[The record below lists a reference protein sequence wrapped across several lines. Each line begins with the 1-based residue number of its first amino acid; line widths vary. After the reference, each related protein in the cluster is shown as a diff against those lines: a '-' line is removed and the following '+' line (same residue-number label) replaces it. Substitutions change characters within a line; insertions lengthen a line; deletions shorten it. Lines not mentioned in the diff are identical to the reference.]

1 MQLVDLLSQ
10 LSNPISE
17 LYQKEFDYNYWL
29 SKQFSPGLRI
39 DDAWPAVCAIH
50 DIWEAP
56 PIEQVYDQIDYLVTH
71 RQRIPQV
78 VLDVGS
84 GEGAA
89 SCILAK
95 MGYTVVS
102 IDCSPATYHYHR
114 AISREFFGHLPG
126 DNLTLYQSDLPTAAE
141 YFERLQIDT
150 VLLINGGHKPRV
162 MDNIKM
168 FIQQWHNWVTDSVE
182 QFKKN
187 QTQIVTVGPKTFW
200 TTDESNFGI
209 TRNQP
214 LDHNKLLPAFKNDAT
229 ILVDTP
235 ARFCVK
241 Y

>member
-10 LSNPISE
+10 ISNPVSNS
-17 LYQKEFDYNYWL
+17 YQKEFDYNYWL
-29 SKQFSPGLRI
+29 SKQFHPGLR
-39 DDAWPAVCAIH
+39 DSDAWPAVCAIH
-50 DIWEAP
+50 DIWHAP
-56 PIEQVYDQIDYLVTH
+56 VIEHAQEQVDYLLNN
-71 RQRIPQV
+71 RKRIPKV

-84 GEGAA
+84 GEGAT
-89 SCILAK
+89 SCVLAEL
-95 MGYTVVS
+95 GYTVIS

-126 DNLTLYQSDLPTAAE
+126 TNLTVYQSDLPTAADD
-141 YFERLQIDT
+141 FAKLPIDT

-168 FIQQWHNWVTDSVE
+168 FIQQWHTWISNSVD
-182 QFKKN
+182 QFKSN

-200 TTDESNFGI
+200 TTDQSNFGI
-209 TRNQP
+209 TKNQP
-214 LDHNKLLPAFKNDAT
+214 LDHSKLLPAFKNETT

-235 ARFCVK
+235 TMFCVK